1 MPDIIQ
7 LLPDS
12 LANQIA
18 AGEVIQRPASVVKE
32 LLENAV
38 DAQAKSIKLI
48 LKDSGKT
55 LIQVIDDGI
64 GMSELD
70 ARMSFERHA
79 TSKIKTTDDLFSI
92 RTKGFRGEALASMAA
107 VAKVELKTKQA
118 KQELGVLLKIEN
130 SKVVKQEVCQASTGS
145 NFSVKQLFFNVP
157 ARRKFLK
164 SDPVELRHILDE
176 FIKVALAHPEI
187 AFYCYHNENKLHQ
200 LEAGQLRQR
209 ITGIFNKAVNEKIIP
224 VEEATDF
231 IQIKGFIGKPDYSK
245 KSKGDQFFFVN
256 NRFIKSAYLSHAV
269 RFAYEQL
276 IPDRHYPFFVLFI
289 TMDPKDVDINVHPT
303 KQEVK
308 FENERLIYNYLKVAV
323 RHSLGKYSITPVI
336 DFEQNVNYDLAHSA
350 SSRPAQPA
358 QGSSFVS
365 SSMHEKPSQQS
376 VDAWNQQ
383 YESLVQTPDGQED
396 HVILSSKLNASE
408 GGLQNSMQVKAPT
421 QLDKRYIISQI
432 QSGLIV
438 IDQQAAHER
447 IIYERL
453 LEALADAEILTQQ
466 QLFPI
471 TMEVDPHKSEILK
484 GILPQ
489 LSQIGFDVDLFGQDT
504 FIIRG
509 IPAHVNADVNPKELI
524 EVFLEHFV
532 SDTDIEGGIN
542 DRLCA
547 AMAKSEAVKRGSI
560 LQSDEMQGLI
570 DQLFSC
576 QMPYK
581 SPSGRKCFITITL
594 QELDQKFTH

>member
-38 DAQAKSIKLI
+38 DAEANTIKLI

-55 LIQVIDDGI
+55 LIQVIDDGV

-79 TSKIKTTDDLFSI
+79 TSKIKTTEDLFTI
-92 RTKGFRGEALASMAA
+92 QTKGFRGEALASMAA

-118 KQELGVLLKIEN
+118 DQELGVLLKIQN
-130 SKVVKQEVCQASTGS
+130 SKVVAQEVCQAQTGS

-176 FIKVALAHPEI
+176 FIKVAMAHPDI
-187 AFYCYHNENKLHQ
+187 AFYCYHNDNKLHQ

-224 VEEATDF
+224 VEESTDF
-231 IQIKGFIGKPDYSK
+231 IRIKGFIGKPDFSK

-350 SSRPAQPA
+350 NTALPRPSSGPSFA
-358 QGSSFVS
+358 SSA
-365 SSMHEKPSQQS
+365 MHEKPSQRR
-376 VDAWNQQ
+376 VDAWNQE
-383 YESLVQTPDGQED
+383 YESLVQTPAGQED
-396 HVILSSKLNASE
+396 HVILASKLNASE
-408 GGLQNSMQVKAPT
+408 ASLQNSLQIKAPT
-421 QLDKRYIISQI
+421 QLDKRLIISQI

-447 IIYERL
+447 VIFERL
-453 LEALADAEILTQQ
+453 QEALSNAEILTQQ

-471 TMEVDPHKSEILK
+471 TIEINPHKSEILK

-489 LSQIGFDVDLFGQDT
+489 LTQIGFDVDEFGQDT

-509 IPAHVNADVNPKELI
+509 APAHISPDVNPQELV
-524 EVFLEHFV
+524 EVFLEHFI

-542 DRLCA
+542 DRLCS
-547 AMAKSEAVKRGSI
+547 AMAKSEAVKRGAI
-560 LQSDEMQGLI
+560 LQGDEMQGLI

-576 QMPYK
+576 EMPYK

-594 QELDQKFTH
+594 QELDQKFSH